1 MGTKRWVAVISLYFS
16 IFSRSARLAT
26 APGPFGI
33 MEECDGANVSGHV
46 ASHTK
51 IRPIFQG
58 MVVASSGRFPSD
70 WEIPDG
76 SRRNGTLAVARERL
90 IMSLMAVCQEKRP

>member
-1 MGTKRWVAVISLYFS
+1 MGTKRWVAVMSLYLS
-16 IFSRSARLAT
+16 IFYRSARLAT
-26 APGPFGI
+26 APGPFGM

-51 IRPIFQG
+51 IQPLFQRI
-58 MVVASSGRFPSD
+58 VVAPSGRFPSD

-76 SRRNGTLAVARERL
+76 SRRDGTLAVARERL
-90 IMSLMAVCQEKRP
+90 MMSLMAV